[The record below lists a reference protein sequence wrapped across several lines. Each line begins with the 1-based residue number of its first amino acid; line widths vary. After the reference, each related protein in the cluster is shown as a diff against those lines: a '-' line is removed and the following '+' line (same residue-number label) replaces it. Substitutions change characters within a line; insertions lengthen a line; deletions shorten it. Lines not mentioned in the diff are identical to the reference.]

1 LNHIGELLID
11 AGRTGAVHGALG
23 NRHRTR
29 APQGCYPCRGEDA
42 WVVLSVGD
50 DAEWAALRTAMG
62 GPEWASDD
70 RYATDAG
77 RREHHDEID
86 ERLAEWTSSQTPREV
101 FERCQSEGVP
111 AAPVLHELDTL
122 SDPHLRERGM
132 FRVNGNDEIGR
143 HEYPTHAWRWD
154 GPDLA
159 WKDLPVLG
167 GDNEAVWKGVVG
179 LTDDDY
185 AALVAD
191 GHISRDYLAPDGSS
205 L

>member
-1 LNHIGELLID
+1 MGEPD
-11 AGRTGAVHGALG
+11 
-23 NRHRTR
+23 
-29 APQGCYPCRGEDA
+29 
-42 WVVLSVGD
+42 
-50 DAEWAALRTAMG
+50 WAA
-62 GPEWASDD
+62 DD
-70 RYATDAG
+70 RYATASG

-86 ERLAEWTSSQTPREV
+86 ERLAEWTSSQTPQEV
-101 FERCQSEGVP
+101 FDRCQAEGVP

-132 FRVNGNDEIGR
+132 FRLNGNDEIGR